1 MFDFQKVSSSTSR
14 TKITALNKILIDTY
28 CGQRSNFEIFSTNNL
43 FEIEFEMSDS
53 LSNEQ
58 YSDIENRILSR
69 KGFKLRYEF
78 SNQYADLSFITGS
91 HITGTSKKKSYL

>member
-1 MFDFQKVSSSTSR
+1 
-14 TKITALNKILIDTY
+14 
-28 CGQRSNFEIFSTNNL
+28 
-43 FEIEFEMSDS
+43 MSDS

-91 HITGTSKKKSYL
+91 HITGTSKMMIHIKFIFQVKIIFFCNF